1 MPMAPVLRFRRND
14 IYAYG
19 HGHHELCLR
28 AILNSLLNMDIRT
41 ARRLF
46 VSDGG
51 GSFPT

>member
-1 MPMAPVLRFRRND
+1 MARVLQID
-14 IYAYG
+14 IYVYR
-19 HGHHELCLR
+19 HCHHELCLR
-28 AILNSLLNMDIRT
+28 AIATLLPFNMDIRT